1 MEEQQPQTKPEL
13 TPAQTRVLASLIEK
27 EMTTPEQYPLTLRA
41 LTAACNQK
49 SNRNPV
55 MSLTEGDVKEAL
67 DDLRYEQHL
76 VWHVD
81 QAGSRVSKYRHAL
94 LKAYNLNPRELAV
107 LCELLLRGPQT
118 QGELRT
124 HCERLAPFESVA
136 AVGDTLRELCD
147 WAGAPLVVQLPPGP
161 GRREPRY
168 AHCLGRPEDLEASA
182 QADAAERARPA
193 ATATPSREAR
203 ISALESELADLR
215 SDLAALRA
223 QFDTFR
229 RQFE

>member
-1 MEEQQPQTKPEL
+1 MEDREPKTKPEL
-13 TPAQTRVLASLIEK
+13 TPAQTRVLAALIEK
-27 EMTTPEQYPLTLRA
+27 EITTPDQYPLTLRA

-49 SNRNPV
+49 SNRHPV
-55 MSLTEGDVKEAL
+55 MALTEEEVTEAL

-81 QAGSRVSKYRHAL
+81 QAGSRVSKYRHGL
-94 LKAYNLNPRELAV
+94 LKAYNLNPRDLAV
-107 LCELLLRGPQT
+107 MCELMLRGPQT

-136 AVGDTLRELCD
+136 DVGDTLCELSD
-147 WAGAPLVVQLPPGP
+147 WAGTALVVQLPPGP

-193 ATATPSREAR
+193 APAAPSREAR
-203 ISALESELADLR
+203 IAALESELAALR
-215 SDLAALRA
+215 SALAELQA